1 MEKTVFIDFC
11 AGCDSNNKFIE
22 YKLRARNFKLHLIG
36 FSFSGGGK
44 YYTIQEVLVFFG
56 IRRVAKVGSCF
67 NCHEVRA
74 KCPYCSDLLVL
85 ERDCDSQRCG
95 NCERKFYLSV

>member
-44 YYTIQEVLVFFG
+44 YYTIQEVLVYFG
-56 IRRVAKVGSCF
+56 IRRVAKVGFCF

-74 KCPYCSDLLVL
+74 KCPYCKHLFVPHTG
-85 ERDCDSQRCG
+85 CNNQRCA
-95 NCERKFYLSV
+95 NCERKSYFSV